1 MCGPCDCPWLGGYDY
16 DTGRGQ
22 VQYEEETWDLRSH
35 TSLEAAMAC
44 FEERTL
50 AHVEDS
56 GSLVSEHIR
65 LLDNIQDLRLHLL
78 QEEYGQHIT
87 LLGRTM

>member
-1 MCGPCDCPWLGGYDY
+1 
-16 DTGRGQ
+16 
-22 VQYEEETWDLRSH
+22 
-35 TSLEAAMAC
+35 MAC